1 MDRMTIRGDHGVF
14 LEPHWDFCI
23 DPNDYDLLQ
32 QILGRLAIFEDL
44 LEDQDMEPEEFVTA
58 FKSAFTEDSL
68 LKLTAGYL
76 GTTPDRLREQARAE
90 QDGRLVVLPC
100 KIGDTV
106 YLVRDGRVHDA
117 RIQGITLGRNN
128 TFILNFGGY
137 PVQYVWGS
145 EIGKTVFLT
154 REEAERALVADANV
168 GHTIPV
174 NELYDEDGGDVM
186 KGGDDHA

>member
-44 LEDQDMEPEEFVTA
+44 LEDQDMAPEEFVTA

-100 KIGDTV
+100 KVGEMAYFLLEDAPVHYPETNGRFISAEEITEICTRGFSVDPIERIDSVIFYPFGD
-106 YLVRDGRVHDA
+106 
-117 RIQGITLGRNN
+117 
-128 TFILNFGGY
+128 
-137 PVQYVWGS
+137 
-145 EIGKTVFLT
+145 IGKTVFLSH
-154 REEAERALVADANV
+154 EEAEKALEGGKV
-168 GHTIPV
+168 
-174 NELYDEDGGDVM
+174 EDGE
-186 KGGDDHA
+186 